1 MDPMKQLMC
10 ALCIIS
16 ALSPL
21 THAKEIAGV
30 EIPDYL
36 TAENISL
43 SLNGAGVRSKW
54 MTNVYVGGLYLMQTT
69 SDAANVLAAD
79 EPMAIKLH
87 MVSGLVTSEKMKGSL
102 RAGFESA
109 RDGGSAA
116 FVPQF
121 ERFAAVFDEKI
132 RQGDVFDLLYLPG
145 KGIEIY
151 KNNELKDS
159 LSGGVE
165 LKKVLFGIW
174 LIGEQPRDSLRQA
187 MLGG

>member
-1 MDPMKQLMC
+1 MNQLIC
-10 ALCIIS
+10 ALCIMS

-21 THAKEIAGV
+21 THAKEVAGID
-30 EIPDYL
+30 IPDDL
-36 TAENISL
+36 AVEDVSL

-54 MTNVYVGGLYLMQTT
+54 MTNVYVGGLYLMQAAA
-69 SDAANVLAAD
+69 DASRVLAAD

-87 MVSGLVTSEKMKGSL
+87 MVSGLVTSEKMKNSL
-102 RAGFESA
+102 RDGFEAA
-109 RDGGSAA
+109 REVESVG
-116 FVPQF
+116 FVSQF

-165 LKKVLFGIW
+165 LKRALFGIW
-174 LIGEQPRDSLRQA
+174 LIGEQPRDPLKQA

>member
-1 MDPMKQLMC
+1 MNQMIS
-10 ALCIIS
+10 ALCILF

-21 THAKEIAGV
+21 THAKQVAGI
-30 EIPDYL
+30 EIPDHL
-36 TAENISL
+36 AAEGVSL

-54 MTNVYVGGLYLMQTT
+54 MTSVYVGGLYLTQAAV
-69 SDAANVLAAD
+69 DAANVLAAD

-87 MVSGLVTSEKMKGSL
+87 MVSGLVTSERMKTSL
-102 RAGFESA
+102 RDGFEAA
-109 RDGGSAA
+109 RDADGHR

-121 ERFAAVFDEKI
+121 EKFAAVFDDNI

-151 KNNELKDS
+151 KNSELKDS
-159 LSGGVE
+159 LTGGVE
-165 LKKVLFGIW
+165 LKRALFGIW
-174 LIGEQPRDSLRQA
+174 LIGEQPQDPLKQA